1 MRNNAGMHYSGTIEF
16 LLLGLWMIGSSLLA
30 WYVRRVF
37 YAYIG
42 SVVLSTPFIGYSMAL
57 YGLLPMGGILHALCA
72 GIYVLPIHFICQRYI
87 KRKSN

>member
-1 MRNNAGMHYSGTIEF
+1 MIEF
-16 LLLGLWMIGSSLLA
+16 LVLGIWMIGSSLLA
-30 WYVRRVF
+30 WYVRSVL

-42 SVVLSTPFIGYSMAL
+42 SVVLSTPLIGYSMAL

-87 KRKSN
+87 KKKSN